1 MGYIDNLLAQE
12 ILHDYNDGDL
22 QILNA
27 LVNKLHEADVARRK
41 REEAKAIEAEQQRRI
56 AGLVEGRTVGDYDGV
71 DYYCV
76 EEDDDEDYYSCCEDH
91 CGTNQHVHHTPQRR
105 NRHTAAKNVTAA
117 ISAAT
122 ADLPSEM
129 PLHPPS
135 FSPLTPTN
143 NNTNSNTTTND
154 KRELSISSV
163 DSSLHGPSI
172 ELVPTSQI
180 QHILPSWNQSWKE
193 ERLEWKLLLDESQR
207 AKRERS
213 IRSASAAGRRFRRSN
228 STATVV
234 NGSASKRSGNA
245 TTNHDNV
252 TTTTTTTVRR
262 NRSAPNNTTIR
273 VWGGT
278 TTSIPSNTTNNLTT
292 LRTRS
297 STTYQN
303 RYGKPKP
310 ITTTPNP
317 IVTKSSKKIHR
328 RHARYAL
335 TAGMMLGVRES
346 VGGANG
352 VECELEAKMWE
363 ESEVEDGFI
372 IENIMEGRRKLTR
385 SARSTTSEEKNR
397 DKKEQ
402 KQVRQRI
409 EVVLGP
415 LKVST
420 LDNTPSNDEQD
431 DELSQC
437 TQEAQQYHDNFLTTQ
452 CERISKYKFSPQTFY
467 LGSNTSEPLPHKY
480 KFKVYAPVV
489 FQRIRTLF
497 GVEKQTFL
505 HSICGKFNLYEFASN
520 AKSGQVSCVCGLR
533 ELLCFVVCIVAA
545 LFFVVQLTHTLTLS
559 PTIINLSSVLL
570 LLPRRTLH
578 DQNPHLH
585 GTKIPPPNPPRL
597 LPSPNPPP
605 THLPNSLLRPLPCLH
620 AQCGQYPTPLCD
632 YAECLSYG
640 KED

>member
-1 MGYIDNLLAQE
+1 MTIILTKSAGTNSTTTTSSSASPIIEDYYITPDDNTNNNYNDDEETTTTTTDGDSSNYDDDDDTISLSTTGTDDRRNPLDKLTQHDIDTSQHSATSRSTSSSSTTGGHSYIDNLLAQE

-56 AGLVEGRTVGDYDGV
+56 AGLAEGRGEYNNELDYH
-71 DYYCV
+71 CV
-76 EEDDDEDYYSCCEDH
+76 EEDDEDDYYSCCEDH

-105 NRHTAAKNVTAA
+105 NRHTATRNVTAA
-117 ISAAT
+117 SAAITT

-143 NNTNSNTTTND
+143 NNSSNSNTSTNN

-180 QHILPSWNQSWKE
+180 QTILPSWNQSWKE

-213 IRSASAAGRRFRRSN
+213 VRSANAGRMFRRSN

-245 TTNHDNV
+245 TNNDN
-252 TTTTTTTVRR
+252 TTTTVRR
-262 NRSAPNNTTIR
+262 NRSAPNNTTTSTSKIR

-278 TTSIPSNTTNNLTT
+278 TTSIPSTTTNNLTV

-372 IENIMEGRRKLTR
+372 IENIMEGRRKLTT
-385 SARSTTSEEKNR
+385 STASEYKNR

-409 EVVLGP
+409 EV
-415 LKVST
+415 
-420 LDNTPSNDEQD
+420 
-431 DELSQC
+431 
-437 TQEAQQYHDNFLTTQ
+437 
-452 CERISKYKFSPQTFY
+452 
-467 LGSNTSEPLPHKY
+467 
-480 KFKVYAPVV
+480 
-489 FQRIRTLF
+489 
-497 GVEKQTFL
+497 
-505 HSICGKFNLYEFASN
+505 
-520 AKSGQVSCVCGLR
+520 
-533 ELLCFVVCIVAA
+533 
-545 LFFVVQLTHTLTLS
+545 
-559 PTIINLSSVLL
+559 
-570 LLPRRTLH
+570 
-578 DQNPHLH
+578 
-585 GTKIPPPNPPRL
+585 
-597 LPSPNPPP
+597 
-605 THLPNSLLRPLPCLH
+605 
-620 AQCGQYPTPLCD
+620 
-632 YAECLSYG
+632 
-640 KED
+640 